1 MNQYNTLIKILD
13 EIRLESDSNSFL
25 YRPELGKVT
34 LVQAKSRALIH
45 FFLKS
50 SFGLLNFNEI
60 ENLITDGKFDG
71 GIDAYYIDDI
81 IKKIYLIQSKFRD
94 NAQNYTNTDIKNEE
108 LWKMDLKRVTIGEK
122 KDLNGNDYNKNI
134 RSFQK
139 KMQSISNIAQ
149 YTFEVVIIAN
159 LNEIQKKY
167 IIKTFFPNKF
177 TTEIFDYKRVNKE
190 LVFPYVGGNFFN
202 EKELNLIINL
212 PNQDSP
218 EEVPI
223 KYKVKTQNGAC
234 GVQMFFAPTEEI
246 AKAMNK
252 YKNSILKY
260 NPRSYLGMQTNGV
273 NKNIE
278 DSILKINTND
288 FVLLNNGIT
297 ILCTEITFSNTT
309 GKKNSGKITIINP
322 QIINGGQ
329 TSFALSHIYQRFIS
343 GEIKSNPFK
352 GKEVLLKIIEQ
363 KDNKKYEDF
372 TSAISLATNNQ
383 SVIESAD
390 LKSNDKS
397 QVSLQQHIFE
407 KYGLYYERKKGEY
420 FNAIKNSYIKKD
432 HVVNRVDFIRTA
444 YASSF
449 PDTTKITKNPKNITE
464 KNLFSDSIFKILANK
479 NDYEKFVL
487 SHFIY
492 RELQKTKKIAKASSL
507 DKWHLKIYGY
517 ALRYGDIAV
526 TMVITNNLYKNSW
539 NEKIIVNEV
548 KNILLKWKEYEKN
561 AFKKPTNSKY
571 FNGEK
576 NPIGYYK
583 GDTLIQDL
591 IEYFVK

>member
-1 MNQYNTLIKILD
+1 MNQYNTLVKILD
-13 EIRLESDSNSFL
+13 EIRLGSDPNSYL

-34 LVQAKSRALIH
+34 LVQARSRALIH
-45 FFLKS
+45 FFLRS
-50 SFGLLNFNEI
+50 SFGLLNFNEV
-60 ENLITDGKFDG
+60 ELLITDGIFDG
-71 GIDAYYIDDI
+71 GIDAYYLDKVT
-81 IKKIYLIQSKFRD
+81 KKIYLIQSKFRD

-108 LWKMDLKRVTIGEK
+108 LWKIDSERITSGEK
-122 KDLNGNDYNKNI
+122 KDLDGNKYNKKI
-134 RSFQK
+134 YDFQRK
-139 KMQSISNIAQ
+139 LKSISNISQ
-149 YTFEVVIIAN
+149 YHFEIVVIAN

-167 IIKTFFPNKF
+167 IIKTFCPKKF

-190 LVFPYVGGNFFN
+190 LLFPYVGGNFFN

-212 PNQDSP
+212 PNQSSTS
-218 EEVPI
+218 EVPI
-223 KYKVKTQNGAC
+223 KYKVKTKNGIC
-234 GVQMFFAPTEEI
+234 GVQMFFTPTEEI

-297 ILCTEITFSNTT
+297 ILCTEVTFSNTT
-309 GKKNSGKITIINP
+309 GKKNSGKISIINP

-329 TSFALSHIYQRFIS
+329 TSFALSHIYQRLIS

-363 KDNKKYEDF
+363 KDNKKYEDI

-397 QVSLQQHIFE
+397 QTSLQQYIFDN
-407 KYGLYYERKKGEY
+407 YGLYYERKKGEF
-420 FNAIKNSYIKKD
+420 FNAIKSHYILKD
-432 HVVNRVDFIRTA
+432 NLISRVDFVRTA

-449 PDTTKITKNPKNITE
+449 PDTIKITKNPKNITV

-479 NDYEKFVL
+479 SDYKKFIL
-487 SHFIY
+487 SYFIY
-492 RELQKTKKIAKASSL
+492 KELQKSKKLAKSSPT
-507 DKWHLKIYGY
+507 DKWYFKKYGY

-526 TMVITNNLYKNSW
+526 TMIVTNSLYSNTW
-539 NEKIIVNEV
+539 NQNTIKSEV
-548 KNILLKWKEYEKN
+548 KNVLSEWKKYENKT
-561 AFKKPTNSKY
+561 FKKPSNNKY
-571 FNGEK
+571 FKDEK

-583 GDTLIQDL
+583 GDTIIQDL
-591 IEYFVK
+591 IDYFI